1 MGAGWEVV
9 VMGALGWEGEVMVV
23 YGNSNYIITSAYY
36 KQKSHMIQSKE
47 DEYNER
53 KKSGKAYLP
62 Q

>member
-1 MGAGWEVV
+1 
-9 VMGALGWEGEVMVV
+9 MVV